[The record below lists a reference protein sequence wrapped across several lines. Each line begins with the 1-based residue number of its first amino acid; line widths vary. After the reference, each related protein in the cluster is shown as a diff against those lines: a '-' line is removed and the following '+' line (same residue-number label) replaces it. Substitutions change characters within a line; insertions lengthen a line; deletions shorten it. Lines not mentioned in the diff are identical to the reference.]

1 MGSLSIFNRFY
12 TQPPR
17 HSADNSASSTGLI
30 CCRNAN
36 SKIHNWQPTIYP
48 LSLLPLIDCNQ
59 HINPKPIMNILIT
72 GAAGRLGSALAAL
85 LQPQHSVIGTDIPDL
100 DITDFAMTRAFIRQH
115 QPDVVLHSAAWT
127 DVDGC
132 ARDPQRAILINGYGA
147 QNVAVAAADIG
158 AAIVYISS
166 NEVFDG
172 NSRRLYYEY
181 DRCQPINPYGYSK
194 WVGEQAV
201 AQVNPRHYIVRTAW
215 LFAHGGRNFIQ
226 AILGAAQAN
235 KPLKIVIDEVANPT
249 YTDDLA
255 AAVVALIQTGRY
267 GTYHLVNEGAISRY
281 EFGRY
286 ALTQAGFADTPIARI
301 TSSEWQRPSTPPQSA
316 GLANLA
322 AASMGITLRPWQAA
336 VDAFLQREGYLT

>member
-1 MGSLSIFNRFY
+1 M
-12 TQPPR
+12 T
-17 HSADNSASSTGLI
+17 
-30 CCRNAN
+30 
-36 SKIHNWQPTIYP
+36 
-48 LSLLPLIDCNQ
+48 
-59 HINPKPIMNILIT
+59 ILIT
-72 GAAGRLGSALAAL
+72 GAAGKLGSTL
-85 LQPQHSVIGTDIPDL
+85 LQQLQDQQQVIGTDLPEL
-100 DITDFAMTRAFIRQH
+100 DISDFAATRAFIAQH
-115 QPDVVLHSAAWT
+115 QPSVVIHVAAWT

-132 ARDPQRAILINGYGA
+132 ARDPQRAIRINGFGA
-147 QNVAVAAADIG
+147 QNVAIAAAAIG

-172 NSRRLYYEY
+172 TQRRPYYEY

-235 KPLKIVIDEVANPT
+235 KPLKIVIDEIANPT

-255 AAVVALIQTGRY
+255 TALVALIATGRY
-267 GTYHLVNEGAISRY
+267 GTYHLVNEGAVSRY

-286 ALTQAGFADTPIARI
+286 ALERAGFGALPIERI
-301 TSSEWQRPSTPPQSA
+301 TRTEWQRPSTPPIYA

-322 AASMGITLRPWQAA
+322 AASVGITLRPWQAA
-336 VDAFLQREGYLT
+336 VDAFLQREGYLK

>member
-1 MGSLSIFNRFY
+1 MSVNHIHRH
-12 TQPPR
+12 PPE
-17 HSADNSASSTGLI
+17 T
-30 CCRNAN
+30 
-36 SKIHNWQPTIYP
+36 T
-48 LSLLPLIDCNQ
+48 
-59 HINPKPIMNILIT
+59 MNILIT
-72 GAAGRLGSALAAL
+72 GAAGRLGSALSTL
-85 LQPQHSVIGTDIPDL
+85 LQPHHPVIGSDLPAL
-100 DITDFAMTRAFIRQH
+100 DITDFAATRAFITQH
-115 QPDVVLHSAAWT
+115 QPDIVIHPAAWT

-132 ARDPQRAILINGYGA
+132 TRDPERAIKINGFGA
-147 QNVAVAAADIG
+147 QNVALAAAEIG

-172 NSRRLYYEY
+172 TQRRPYYEY
-181 DRCQPINPYGYSK
+181 DRCNPTNAYGYSK

-226 AILGAAQAN
+226 AILGAAQAQ

-255 AAVVALIQTGRY
+255 AAVAALIATGRY
-267 GTYHLVNEGAISRY
+267 GTYHLVNEGAVSRY
-281 EFGRY
+281 DFGRY
-286 ALTQAGFADTPIARI
+286 VLDQAGFAETPITRI
-301 TSSEWQRPSTPPQSA
+301 TGSEWQRPSTPPMYA

-336 VDAFLQREGYLT
+336 VTAFLQREGTLK